1 MSDCRLVADAD
12 PPAGWRHRHG
22 YTSKWRQYD
31 PQLASKLMDE
41 IDLTNHDR
49 RGFPLFPMGGHRG
62 RKLKRGER
70 GRRRPSSC
78 QILFQEFFG
87 LRPVLTGAH
96 E

>member
-1 MSDCRLVADAD
+1 MKDCRLIADAD

-49 RGFPLFPMGGHRG
+49 RGFLC
-62 RKLKRGER
+62 
-70 GRRRPSSC
+70 S
-78 QILFQEFFG
+78 
-87 LRPVLTGAH
+87 
-96 E
+96 